1 MKYIPL
7 AVVLLVYAVSPHWNN
22 KDLRATFLD
31 VGQGES
37 CVVELPD
44 NKVMVIDGG
53 SDRMDMGRRVV
64 APFLWSKGIKRID
77 YLVSSHGHADHVGGL
92 MYLLDAFDIGEVW
105 SNGRATHDAIGFLKK
120 IEDESIPHRK
130 LSRGDVLDTEDYALY
145 VLHPYDEFYAS
156 SPRGTFSDENSSSLV
171 IKIETENSSILFTG
185 DIEEEAENNIVY
197 LKEWLQS
204 DILKVPHHG
213 GKTSSTM
220 EFLNAVSPSIAIVS
234 AGKGNSFGHPHYA
247 AKKRYRDIEA
257 EMFRTDRDGAVTV
270 TIHEKQYEIKI
281 YSDFSLKKVSSLE
294 DEFRN
299 LKLLI

>member
-1 MKYIPL
+1 
-7 AVVLLVYAVSPHWNN
+7 
-22 KDLRATFLD
+22 
-31 VGQGES
+31 
-37 CVVELPD
+37 
-44 NKVMVIDGG
+44 
-53 SDRMDMGRRVV
+53 
-64 APFLWSKGIKRID
+64 
-77 YLVSSHGHADHVGGL
+77 
-92 MYLLDAFDIGEVW
+92 MYLLDEFDIGEVW

-120 IEDESIPHRK
+120 IEDENIPHRK

-234 AGKGNSFGHPHYA
+234 AGKRNSFGHPHYA
-247 AKKRYRDIEA
+247 AKKRYRDIGA

-270 TIHEKQYEIKI
+270 TIQKGQYEIKT
-281 YSDFSLKKVSSLE
+281 YSDFALKKVSSLE